1 MQNNTPIL
9 IVEINKDD
17 FIFIYGK
24 SDENFNFELIQE
36 VKVPLNGI
44 ENKKIKDTQLVGK
57 IIKGNIFEIEKKINF
72 AFKDIILIINNF
84 NCSIINF
91 TGYKK
96 LNGAQ
101 LEKENITYILNS
113 LKSKISEIEAQ
124 KTILH
129 IFNSKYFLDKKK
141 IENLPVGL
149 FGNFYSQE
157 LSFFLIEKND
167 FENIQNIFN
176 KCNLKIKNII
186 SKNYLDGVNMIND
199 DSKQETFFIVEI
211 NKDNSEIIFFEDSSL
226 RFVQNFEFGTDII
239 INDISKVVALDIQT
253 IKNIL
258 HDLEFNNEKIENE
271 IIEKEY
277 FKNNNFRKIKKNLIY
292 EIAKARIQEIAEI
305 MLFKNINMSSF
316 IKKQSNLFL
325 KINDKS
331 SHKCFKNA
339 YQFAF
344 SYKNN
349 SQLKFV
355 ENFSRESI
363 YDSALKLVHYGWK
376 KEAVPV
382 IREKK
387 TILARIFNLIFN

>member
-1 MQNNTPIL
+1 MRNNPSIL
-9 IVEINKDD
+9 IIEINKND
-17 FIFIYGK
+17 FIFICGK

-44 ENKKIKDTQLVGK
+44 EKNKIKDFQLVRK
-57 IIKGNIFEIEKKINF
+57 IIKENIIDIEKKINF
-72 AFKDIILIINNF
+72 SFKDIILIINNF
-84 NCSIINF
+84 NCNVINF
-91 TGYKK
+91 SGYKK

-101 LEKENITYILNS
+101 LEKDNITYILNS
-113 LKSKISEIEAQ
+113 LKSKISEIEEQ

-167 FENIQNIFN
+167 FKNIQNIFN
-176 KCNLKIKNII
+176 TCNLKIKNII
-186 SKNYLDGVNMIND
+186 SKNYLDGVNIINN

-226 RFVQNFEFGTDII
+226 RYVQNFEFGSDII
-239 INDISKVVALDIQT
+239 INDISKVIALDIQT

-258 HDLEFNNEKIENE
+258 RDLDFTKEKNKNE
-271 IIEKEY
+271 ILEKEY
-277 FKNNNFRKIKKNLIY
+277 FKNNNFRKIKKYLIY
-292 EIAKARIQEIAEI
+292 EIAKARIQEIAGI

-316 IKKQSNLFL
+316 VKRKNNLFL
-325 KINDKS
+325 KINDQS
-331 SHKCFKNA
+331 SQKCFKNA
-339 YQFAF
+339 YQLAF
-344 SYKNN
+344 SFNNN
-349 SQLKFV
+349 SEFKFI
-355 ENFSRESI
+355 ENFSREST

-382 IREKK
+382 IHEKK
-387 TILARIFNLIFN
+387 TILARLFNLIFN

>member
-363 YDSALKLVHYGWK
+363 CDSALKLVHYGWK

>member
-1 MQNNTPIL
+1 M
-9 IVEINKDD
+9 
-17 FIFIYGK
+17 
-24 SDENFNFELIQE
+24 
-36 VKVPLNGI
+36 
-44 ENKKIKDTQLVGK
+44 
-57 IIKGNIFEIEKKINF
+57 
-72 AFKDIILIINNF
+72 
-84 NCSIINF
+84 
-91 TGYKK
+91 
-96 LNGAQ
+96 
-101 LEKENITYILNS
+101 
-113 LKSKISEIEAQ
+113 
-124 KTILH
+124 
-129 IFNSKYFLDKKK
+129 
-141 IENLPVGL
+141 GL

>member
-1 MQNNTPIL
+1 MQNKPSVL
-9 IVEINKDD
+9 IIEINKDD
-17 FIFIYGK
+17 FIFICGK

-44 ENKKIKDTQLVGK
+44 EKNKINDLQLVRK
-57 IIKGNIFEIEKKINF
+57 IIKENIIDIEKKINF
-72 AFKDIILIINNF
+72 SFKDIILIINNF
-84 NCSIINF
+84 NCNVINF
-91 TGYKK
+91 SGYKK

-101 LEKENITYILNS
+101 LEKDNITYILNS
-113 LKSKISEIEAQ
+113 LKSKISEVEKQ

-167 FENIQNIFN
+167 LRNIQNIFN
-176 KCNLKIKNII
+176 KCNLKINNII
-186 SKNYLDGVNMIND
+186 SKNYLDGVNIINN

-226 RFVQNFEFGTDII
+226 RYIQNFEFGSDII
-239 INDISKVVALDIQT
+239 INDISKVIMLDIQT

-258 HDLEFNNEKIENE
+258 HDLDFTKEKIKNE
-271 IIEKEY
+271 ILKKEY
-277 FKNNNFRKIKKNLIY
+277 FKNNDFRKIKKILIY
-292 EIAKARIQEIAEI
+292 EIAKARIQEIAGI

-316 IKKQSNLFL
+316 VKKKYNLFL

-331 SHKCFKNA
+331 SQKCFKNA
-339 YQFAF
+339 YQSAF
-344 SYKNN
+344 SFNN
-349 SQLKFV
+349 HLEFKFI
-355 ENFSRESI
+355 ENFSRESTC
-363 YDSALKLVHYGWK
+363 DSALKLVHYGWK

-382 IREKK
+382 VHEKK
-387 TILARIFNLIFN
+387 TILARLFNLIFN

>member
-1 MQNNTPIL
+1 MQNNTPKL

>member
-1 MQNNTPIL
+1 MRNNPSIL
-9 IVEINKDD
+9 IIEINKDD
-17 FIFIYGK
+17 FIFICGK

-44 ENKKIKDTQLVGK
+44 EKNKIKDFHLVRK
-57 IIKGNIFEIEKKINF
+57 IIKENIIDIEKKINF
-72 AFKDIILIINNF
+72 SFKDIILIINNF
-84 NCSIINF
+84 NCNVINF
-91 TGYKK
+91 SGYKK

-101 LEKENITYILNS
+101 LEKDNITYILNS
-113 LKSKISEIEAQ
+113 LKSKISEIEEQ

-167 FENIQNIFN
+167 FYNIQNIFN
-176 KCNLKIKNII
+176 KCNLKIKNTI
-186 SKNYLDGVNMIND
+186 SKNYLDGVNIINN

-226 RFVQNFEFGTDII
+226 RYVQNFEFGSDII
-239 INDISKVVALDIQT
+239 INDISKVIALDIQT
-253 IKNIL
+253 IKYIL
-258 HDLEFNNEKIENE
+258 HDLDFTKEKIKNE
-271 IIEKEY
+271 ILEKEY

-292 EIAKARIQEIAEI
+292 EIAKARIQEIAGI

-316 IKKQSNLFL
+316 IKKKNNLFL

-331 SHKCFKNA
+331 SQRCFKNA
-339 YQFAF
+339 YQLAF
-344 SYKNN
+344 SFNN
-349 SQLKFV
+349 ISEFKFI
-355 ENFSRESI
+355 ENFSRESTC
-363 YDSALKLVHYGWK
+363 DSALKLVHYGWK

-382 IREKK
+382 IHEKK
-387 TILARIFNLIFN
+387 TILARLFNLIFN